1 MASLF
6 NKFEKTINQRMSTV
20 VIYIQDSLSDIKS
33 KFIEIQKNLYLNKI
47 TELKNWS
54 QSLGRGKTVKK
65 KKMNALENKL
75 KVVEN

>member
-65 KKMNALENKL
+65 K
-75 KVVEN
+75 

>member
-65 KKMNALENKL
+65 KMNALENKL

>member
-33 KFIEIQKNLYLNKI
+33 KFIEIQKNLYLNK
-47 TELKNWS
+47 TEKKNECVRKQTKS
-54 QSLGRGKTVKK
+54 G
-65 KKMNALENKL
+65 
-75 KVVEN
+75 

>member
-65 KKMNALENKL
+65 KNECVRKQTKSG
-75 KVVEN
+75 